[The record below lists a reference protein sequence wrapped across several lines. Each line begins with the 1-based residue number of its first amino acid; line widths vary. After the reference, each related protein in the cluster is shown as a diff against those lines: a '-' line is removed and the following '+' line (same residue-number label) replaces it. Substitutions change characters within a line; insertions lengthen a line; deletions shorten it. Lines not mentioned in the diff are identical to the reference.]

1 MRRLAL
7 VWISLPAI
15 AIIFLGRSCAS
26 STGPQTTERPA
37 VSVLAQS
44 TVLRPGVLSGPQR
57 EELSNALRRAGARG
71 LVPSGPSTD
80 PQLRQP
86 AAFRAEDTAGLVVFT
101 YAIGRAGA
109 SGTSNL
115 DVSVSSELRVCQK
128 QSAIDWSAVAVRRGE
143 GCVAENP
150 AGGLFVEWIDRESG
164 ADLGIHVETTAT
176 DVNRL
181 LAWLSTWERVG

>member
-1 MRRLAL
+1 M
-7 VWISLPAI
+7 
-15 AIIFLGRSCAS
+15 
-26 STGPQTTERPA
+26 
-37 VSVLAQS
+37 SVLVQS

-57 EELSNALRRAGARG
+57 QELSDALQRTGAHG
-71 LVPSGPSTD
+71 LVPSEPSTD

-101 YAIGRAGA
+101 YAIGHAGA
-109 SGTSNL
+109 LGTGHL

-128 QSAIDWSAVAVRRGE
+128 QSVIDWSAVAVGRGE
-143 GCVAENP
+143 GCVATNP

-164 ADLGIHVETTAT
+164 AELGIHVETTAT